1 MKRSLATVTLLVD
14 DYDAAIAWHVEKLG
28 FKLEADVDLG
38 GGKRWVTV
46 TAGGGARLLLAR
58 ADGAAERAAI
68 GKQAGGRVGFFLE
81 TNDFDAD
88 HATMV
93 AKGVQFKEVP
103 RRETY
108 GSVAI
113 FADLCGN
120 LWDPIEPRR

>member
-14 DYDAAIAWHVEKLG
+14 DYDAAIAWYVEKLG

>member
-14 DYDAAIAWHVEKLG
+14 DYDAAIAWYVEKLG

-93 AKGVQFKEVP
+93 AKGVQFKEAP

>member
-1 MKRSLATVTLLVD
+1 LKRSLATVTLLVD
-14 DYDAAIAWHVEKLG
+14 DYDAAIAWYVEKLG

-93 AKGVQFKEVP
+93 AKGVQFKEAP

>member
-14 DYDAAIAWHVEKLG
+14 DYDAAIARYVEKLG